1 VSDAT
6 AYAPSYAPARTP
18 SRAPAPAPT
27 PAHQRPTA
35 APLFQSFFLAGFEC
49 STQRRRDG
57 TRLDMVAASRHDAL
71 AAADY
76 ARCAA
81 LDLRTVRDGV
91 RWHLGERTPGV
102 ISVAHEAAR
111 VRAARD
117 AGVQVIWDLWHY
129 GSPDDV
135 DVLDATFPGR
145 LARWAR
151 AFADLV
157 ASETGEVPFYC
168 PVNEI
173 SFVAW
178 GGGDVAY
185 LNPFRRGRGAH
196 LKRQLVRAAIEASEA
211 VWAVDPR
218 ARLCHVD
225 PVIHVVPASERP
237 VDHEM
242 AAASREAMFESWDL
256 LCGAQE
262 PWLGG
267 APRYLDVIGAN
278 FYSRNQW
285 VHAGPH
291 LAPGD
296 AGYRPLADLL
306 ADVHARYER
315 PLFVAET
322 GVEFDGRAAWL
333 RMIGEQV
340 RAAMRA
346 GVPVEGVCWYP
357 ILNHPGWD
365 DDRHLQCG
373 LWDYP
378 DPAGGRA
385 AHGPLLAELR
395 RQQALFATEGA
406 GAAVGA

>member
-1 VSDAT
+1 MLAVAT
-6 AYAPSYAPARTP
+6 YTP
-18 SRAPAPAPT
+18 
-27 PAHQRPTA
+27 
-35 APLFQSFFLAGFEC
+35 PLFRSFFLAGFEC
-49 STQRRRDG
+49 STQVRRDG
-57 TRLDMVAASRHDAL
+57 TRLDMVAASRHDAF
-71 AAADY
+71 AAEDY
-76 ARCAA
+76 ARCTA
-81 LDLRTVRDGV
+81 LDLHTVRDGV

-102 ISVAHEAAR
+102 IAVKHEAAR
-111 VRAARD
+111 VRAARE

-135 DVLDATFPGR
+135 DVLSAAFPGR

-157 ASETGEVPFYC
+157 ASETGEVPLYC

-178 GGGDVAY
+178 GAGDVAY

-225 PVIHVVPASERP
+225 PVIHVAPASDRTA
-237 VDHEM
+237 DREM
-242 AAASREAMFESWDL
+242 AEAAREAMYESWDL
-256 LCGAQE
+256 LSGAQE

-267 APRYLDVIGAN
+267 APHYLDVIGAN
-278 FYSRNQW
+278 FYAHNQW
-285 VHAGPH
+285 VHGGPH

-296 AGYRPLADLL
+296 VGYRPLAEIL
-306 ADVHARYER
+306 AEVYARYRR

-333 RMIGEQV
+333 RATCDAV

-346 GVPVEGVCWYP
+346 GVPVEGICWYP

-365 DDRHLQCG
+365 DARHLQCG
-373 LWDYP
+373 LWDYA
-378 DPAGGRA
+378 DAAGGRA
-385 AHGPLLAELR
+385 THAPLLAELR
-395 RQQALFATEGA
+395 RQQRRFARAEA
-406 GAAVGA
+406 GVAASA